1 MLSVIALSLLVAA
14 SQAILAT
21 PASLQAFPS
30 TAIDLKPFFNNKAA
44 SSDGSAD
51 FDGQG
56 GSFDSQFLPTGV
68 WTHDNISYNLPT
80 SWGSDNDNIIAS
92 GQILPLE
99 NPTYVHEAHFLFAG
113 DGNSVGF
120 AATLRLNFAD
130 NTTQNLTLQ
139 GKGWWSWP
147 LLNKGVIQ
155 TPYNIIKNGTTIT
168 KNLNATQIYQ
178 WSTSIPSEQK
188 LSSITLSS
196 DTSPRLHIFAINFSP
211 SSDPSQSG
219 AALAVRRARFT
230 NRWETV
236 TNDDDVRAQA
246 VQVTLANLL
255 PSNTLSTNTS
265 LNSKHTI
272 EISGPGIR
280 TLTPG
285 VVNRLV
291 PGDQVRVDVL
301 VSGVQNDTNASVV
314 IKDSEGTTV
323 GTSDGWVA
331 SPLIEEWT
339 PDAGV
344 LAKHETPAW
353 WNKAKYGILQVN
365 IRLVHSYPAWAPNST
380 YAEWYNWD
388 LHEDPHNTSNP
399 TFQHHLETFGQD
411 VIYDDF
417 IPNFTASKFNASQWM
432 DLFDRAGAKYFVLV
446 TKHHDGYALF
456 DTHNTTHRSSVYSG
470 PQRDLVAEL
479 FETAAREKPEIHRG
493 TYYSLPEWFSPDY
506 AKYGFGEWPG
516 GLAHNVFNE
525 SEVEPYTGRLD
536 IEDYVDDLQLP
547 HMLQLAEQYGT
558 EIMWCDIGGPN
569 KTLEFAA
576 QYYTLAFRTG
586 RQVTINNRCGEVP
599 DFVTPEY
606 STFNTIEP
614 DSWESSEGMD
624 PFSYGYNSATEADQY
639 KNGTTLVRTLVD
651 IVSKGGNFLIDIGP
665 TAEGEIIPAMAD
677 NLLDAGAWLEH
688 SGECVYNTDF
698 SFQGSEDIPDPDPT
712 APTNS
717 TSTPARFTRTANT
730 FCIVAFDRPQNG
742 SLIVNKRLPILP
754 GDEIKFLSPLTNET
768 EALPWSVDASTGRLT
783 VDVSGEGVRR
793 EIDSV
798 RFGWAFQ
805 VRYK

>member
-1 MLSVIALSLLVAA
+1 MLSVIALSLLVTA

-30 TAIDLKPFFNNKAA
+30 AAIDLKPFFNNKAA

-56 GSFDSQFLPTGV
+56 GSFDSQFLPSGV
-68 WTHDNISYNLPT
+68 WTHDNISYNLPS
-80 SWGSDNDNIIAS
+80 SWGSENDNVIAS
-92 GQILPLE
+92 GQVLPLE
-99 NPTYVHEAHFLFAG
+99 NPAYVHEAHFLFAG

-120 AATLRLNFAD
+120 AATLTLNFAD

-155 TPYNIIKNGTTIT
+155 TPYNIIKNGTTLT

-196 DTSPRLHIFAINFSP
+196 DTSPRLHFFAINFSP
-211 SSDPSQSG
+211 SSDPSQSSG
-219 AALAVRRARFT
+219 AALAVRRVRFT

-236 TNDDDVRAQA
+236 NNVRAQA
-246 VQVTLANLL
+246 VEVTLANLL
-255 PSNTLSTNTS
+255 PGNTLSANTS
-265 LNSKHTI
+265 LTFETHHRDIGTWHSDSDAW
-272 EISGPGIR
+272 SGQSSRSRG
-280 TLTPG
+280 
-285 VVNRLV
+285 
-291 PGDQVRVDVL
+291 
-301 VSGVQNDTNASVV
+301 SNASMVV
-314 IKDSEGTTV
+314 KDNGGTTV
-323 GTSDGWVA
+323 GTSDGWAA

-339 PDAGV
+339 PDASV

-353 WNKAKYGILQVN
+353 WNKAKYGILQVTM
-365 IRLVHSYPAWAPNST
+365 RL
-380 YAEWYNWD
+380 
-388 LHEDPHNTSNP
+388 
-399 TFQHHLETFGQD
+399 D
-411 VIYDDF
+411 VVYDDF
-417 IPNFTASKFNASQWM
+417 IPKFTASKFNASQWM

-456 DTHNTTHRSSVYSG
+456 DAGNTTHRSSVYSG

-479 FETAAREKPEIHRG
+479 FATAAREKPDIHRG

-525 SEVEPYTGRLD
+525 SQIEPYTGRLD
-536 IEDYVDDLQLP
+536 ISDYIDDLQLP
-547 HMLQLAEQYGT
+547 HMLQLAEQYET

-569 KTLEFAA
+569 KTIEFAA
-576 QYYTLAFRTG
+576 QYYNLAFQKG

-624 PFSYGYNSATEADQY
+624 PFSYGYNSATNASQY
-639 KNGTTLVRTLVD
+639 KNGTTLIRTLVD

-665 TAEGEIIPAMAD
+665 TAEGEIIAPMAD
-677 NLLDAGAWLEH
+677 NLLDAGAWLQH
-688 SGECVYNTDF
+688 SGECVYDTVIIIPIPSHPIAACLYITTQDF
-698 SFQGSEDIPDPDPT
+698 SFQGSEDINV
-712 APTNS
+712 TN
-717 TSTPARFTRTANT
+717 TSTPARFTRTADT
-730 FCIVAFDRPQNG
+730 FCIVAFDRPG
-742 SLIVNKRLPILP
+742 KTES
-754 GDEIKFLSPLTNET
+754 SSLTNDSLSSPVT
-768 EALPWSVDASTGRLT
+768 RSGSSVQTSTGANRH
-783 VDVSGEGVRR
+783 
-793 EIDSV
+793 
-798 RFGWAFQ
+798 
-805 VRYK
+805 RYLGR

>member
-30 TAIDLKPFFNNKAA
+30 AAIDLKPFFNNKAA

-68 WTHDNISYNLPT
+68 WTHDNISYNLPS
-80 SWGSDNDNIIAS
+80 SWGSENDNVIAS
-92 GQILPLE
+92 GQVLPLE
-99 NPTYVHEAHFLFAG
+99 NPAYVHEAHFLFAG

-120 AATLRLNFAD
+120 AATLTLNFAD

-155 TPYNIIKNGTTIT
+155 TPYNIIKNGTTLT

-196 DTSPRLHIFAINFSP
+196 DTSPRLHFFAINFSP
-211 SSDPSQSG
+211 SSDPSQSSG

-236 TNDDDVRAQA
+236 NNVRAQA
-246 VQVTLANLL
+246 VEVTLANLL
-255 PSNTLSTNTS
+255 PGNTLSANTS
-265 LNSKHTI
+265 LTSKHTI
-272 EISGPGIR
+272 EISGPGIQ

-285 VVNRLV
+285 VLNRLV

-301 VSGVQNDTNASVV
+301 VSGVQNDTDASMVV
-314 IKDSEGTTV
+314 KDNGGTTV
-323 GTSDGWVA
+323 GTSDGWAA
-331 SPLIEEWT
+331 SPLIEEWM
-339 PDAGV
+339 PDASV

-353 WNKAKYGILQVN
+353 
-365 IRLVHSYPAWAPNST
+365 
-380 YAEWYNWD
+380 
-388 LHEDPHNTSNP
+388 
-399 TFQHHLETFGQD
+399 D
-411 VIYDDF
+411 VVYDDF
-417 IPNFTASKFNASQWM
+417 IPKFTASKFNASQWM

-456 DTHNTTHRSSVYSG
+456 DTGNTTHRSSVYSG

-479 FETAAREKPEIHRG
+479 FATAAREKPDIHRG

-525 SEVEPYTGRLD
+525 SQIEPYTGRLD
-536 IEDYVDDLQLP
+536 ISDYINDLQLP
-547 HMLQLAEQYGT
+547 HMLQLADQYET

-569 KTLEFAA
+569 KTIEFAA
-576 QYYTLAFRTG
+576 QYYNLAFQKG
-586 RQVTINNRCGEVP
+586 RQVTINNRKNAASHLP
-599 DFVTPEY
+599 S
-606 STFNTIEP
+606 ST
-614 DSWESSEGMD
+614 
-624 PFSYGYNSATEADQY
+624 
-639 KNGTTLVRTLVD
+639 
-651 IVSKGGNFLIDIGP
+651 
-665 TAEGEIIPAMAD
+665 
-677 NLLDAGAWLEH
+677 
-688 SGECVYNTDF
+688 
-698 SFQGSEDIPDPDPT
+698 
-712 APTNS
+712 
-717 TSTPARFTRTANT
+717 
-730 FCIVAFDRPQNG
+730 
-742 SLIVNKRLPILP
+742 
-754 GDEIKFLSPLTNET
+754 PLTNS
-768 EALPWSVDASTGRLT
+768 ALQDAAKSQT
-783 VDVSGEGVRR
+783 S
-793 EIDSV
+793 
-798 RFGWAFQ
+798 
-805 VRYK
+805 